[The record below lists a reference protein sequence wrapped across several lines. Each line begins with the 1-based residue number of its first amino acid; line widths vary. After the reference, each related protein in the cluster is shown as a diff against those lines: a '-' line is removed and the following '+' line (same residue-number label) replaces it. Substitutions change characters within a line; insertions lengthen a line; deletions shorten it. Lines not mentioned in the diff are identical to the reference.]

1 MIVSPGRI
9 FVSSFTKKPKS
20 HTAEVGATVI
30 FEAQTEKEDSKVR
43 WQRESKDLT
52 ASQKYAISADGNKH
66 YLTISDAGPEDAA
79 AYAVI
84 SGTSKV
90 KFDLRIKEAE
100 AKAPAKAEVSKAPET
115 EKTPPEAVPPVDAP
129 LDPPADNLVE
139 APNQSEPPAQTS
151 ETNGHAPDTHDAGHD
166 GGHEE
171 SQHPDTRQDLTGLF
185 TEKPQSGE
193 VTVGE
198 NISFVA
204 KVCGKSLL
212 KKPTVTWFKGK
223 WMDLA
228 SKSGKHLQLKEH
240 YDRNTKL
247 YTFEMHVIAAKAN
260 FSGGYRCEVTSRD
273 KFDSCNFDLTV
284 HEVQAVEGFDIRAAF
299 RRTSTDAG
307 DAGELD
313 FSGLLKKSM
322 VQVSNEPDVDV
333 WEILAKAPASEYEKI
348 AFQYGITDLRG
359 MLKRLK
365 KMKKEEKK
373 SAAFLKKLDPAYQ
386 VEKGHKIKLQ
396 IEVANPDAEVKW
408 LKNGQE
414 IQKSGRYIFESV
426 GNKRFLT
433 INNCSL
439 ADDAAYTCIVGD
451 EKSFT
456 ELFVKEPPV
465 LILRNLEDQMAM
477 KGERVEFECEVSEE
491 GALVKW
497 EKDGVE
503 LTRDESFKYRFK
515 KDGCKH
521 TLIINDVTK
530 EDCGHYQV
538 KTNGG
543 QSLAELMVQEKQLEV
558 YQNIADLTVKAK
570 EEAVFKCE
578 VSDENV
584 RGTWY
589 KNGVEVK
596 PDARTHITH
605 IGRIHK
611 LAIDDVRP
619 EDEGDYTF
627 IPDGYAFN
635 LSAKLNFLEVKI
647 DYVPRQDIY
656 LKKYFSF
663 MTLNADPPK
672 IHLDCLGKTADS
684 TILVVAGN
692 KLRLDVPITGD
703 PAPTVVWT
711 KSDKDISKNPP
722 EEANGEPT
730 FSWTLKDGEVLTDAS
745 GRVHVESTRGH
756 CVLTIEGAERHDE
769 GVYSVI
775 VRNPAGEDTADIHVK
790 VVDVPDPPQAPRIL
804 SVGEDSCVVEWDP
817 PLFDGGQ
824 PVLGYV
830 LERKK
835 KKSYRWMRLNFDP
848 YKDTKYEAKR
858 MIEGIA
864 YEMRVYAVNNI
875 GMSRPSPASQPFVP
889 IECPIGTMTKPK
901 LPKTAEKKLA
911 KETPADAAAEPPAEP
926 SADSQEEV
934 KEPEVI
940 APPPEDTATE
950 PDVPPAEKP
959 VPAEGEA
966 TAPCAEGDEET
977 KKEETPSVEEGAP
990 VAEEPAPP
998 PEPEPEPEPVGT
1010 PTSEPVGLSV
1020 DDISD
1025 TTITLKWRTPE
1036 RVGSA
1041 PLDGY
1046 GVEYC
1051 KEGTDEWIPAFEGLT
1066 DRNSVII
1073 RDLPTGEKMQF
1084 RVRAYNIAGPSL
1096 PATLAQAVTIREIMQ
1111 RPKIWIPRN
1120 LRQTLIKRVGETVNL
1135 VIPFQGKPRP
1145 KVTWT
1150 KNGEPLDPK
1159 LVSVRNSD
1167 NDSILFIRRT
1177 ERKDSGQYEIQVQ
1190 IENVEDKASVT
1201 IQIVDLP
1208 SSPQNLKV
1216 ADVWG
1221 FNVALE
1227 WKPPKDDGNCD
1238 ITGYTIQKAD
1248 KKTMEWYTVYESYR
1262 RTNCVVSDLIMGNE
1276 YVFRV
1281 FAMNMVGLS
1290 PEPCDSK
1297 NSAYIQKTGIEYK
1310 PPTYKDPD
1318 FSEAPKFT
1326 HPLANRSVIAG
1337 YNATLSCAV
1346 RGIPKPKITWYKN
1359 KMDITNEAKYRMLSK
1374 QGILT
1379 LEIRKPC
1386 PFDGGVY
1393 MCKAVNASGED
1404 IVECKLEV
1412 RRKYRTH
1419 HLWLSN

>member
-1 MIVSPGRI
+1 MPEPTKKAVSAFIR
-9 FVSSFTKKPKS
+9 KPKS
-20 HTAEVGATVI
+20 QTVEAGTTVI
-30 FEAQTEKEDSKVR
+30 FEAETEKADAKVR
-43 WQRESKDLT
+43 WQQDSKDIT
-52 ASQKYAISADGNKH
+52 ASDKYAISAEGNKH
-66 YLTISDAGPEDAA
+66 SLTINNAAAEDAA
-79 AYAVI
+79 GYAVI
-84 SGTSKV
+84 AGGSKV
-90 KFDLRIKEAE
+90 KFELKIKEAE
-100 AKAPAKAEVSKAPET
+100 AKAPAKVAAKAPAAES
-115 EKTPPEAVPPVDAP
+115 PPEAVPATDAP
-129 LDPPADNLVE
+129 PAAPAE
-139 APNQSEPPAQTS
+139 APSGALPDNSTEAPAAPAKAS
-151 ETNGHAPDTHDAGHD
+151 ETNGHAPGTGAHDSLPETH
-166 GGHEE
+166 
-171 SQHPDTRQDLTGLF
+171 QPDTRQDLTGLF
-185 TEKPQSGE
+185 SEKPQSGE

-198 NISFVA
+198 NITFVA
-204 KVCGKSLL
+204 KVCGESLL
-212 KKPTVTWFKGK
+212 KKPTVRWFKGK

-240 YDRNTKL
+240 YERSTKT
-247 YTFEMHVIAAKAN
+247 YTFEMHIIAAKAN
-260 FSGGYRCEVTSRD
+260 FAGGYRCEVSSRD
-273 KFDSCNFDLTV
+273 KFDSCNFELTV
-284 HEVQAVEGFDIRAAF
+284 HEARAVEGFDIRAAF
-299 RRTSTDAG
+299 RRTSTDG
-307 DAGELD
+307 GEDSGELD
-313 FSGLLKKSM
+313 FSALLKKRDSFLKSGHRM
-322 VQVSNEPDVDV
+322 VQVSTEPDVDV
-333 WEILAKAPASEYEKI
+333 WEILSKAPPSEYEKI

-408 LKNGQE
+408 LKNGQA
-414 IQKSGRYIFESV
+414 IHPTGSKYIFESV

-439 ADDAAYTCIVGD
+439 ADDAAYTCVVGD

-465 LILRNLEDQMAM
+465 LIVRNLEDQMVM
-477 KGERVEFECEVSEE
+477 KGERVELECEVSEE
-491 GALVKW
+491 GAQVKW

-521 TLIINDVTK
+521 VLIINEATK
-530 EDCGHYQV
+530 EDCGHYRV

-543 QSLAELMVQEKQLEV
+543 QSMAELMVQEKELEV

-570 EEAVFKCE
+570 DQAVFKCE

-584 RGTWY
+584 KGIWY

-596 PDARTHITH
+596 ANARTHITH

-611 LAIDDVRP
+611 LTIDDVRP

-627 IPDGYAFN
+627 VPEGYAFN

-647 DYVPRQDIY
+647 DFVPRQ
-656 LKKYFSF
+656 
-663 MTLNADPPK
+663 DPPK
-672 IHLDCLGKTADS
+672 IHLDCMGRTADS

-711 KSDKDISKNPP
+711 KAEK
-722 EEANGEPT
+722 
-730 FSWTLKDGEVLTDAS
+730 VLADS
-745 GRVHVESTRGH
+745 GGRVHVESSKGH
-756 CVLTIEGAERHDE
+756 CIFTIEGAERQDE

-775 VRNPAGEDTADIHVK
+775 VRNPAGEDTADINVK

-804 SVGEDSCVVEWDP
+804 SVGEDSCVVQWDP

-848 YKDTKYEAKR
+848 YKETTYEAKR
-858 MIEGIA
+858 MIEGMT
-864 YEMRVYAVNNI
+864 YEMRVYAVNAI
-875 GMSRPSPASQPFVP
+875 GMSRPSSASEPFVP
-889 IECPIGTMTKPK
+889 I
-901 LPKTAEKKLA
+901 A
-911 KETPADAAAEPPAEP
+911 P
-926 SADSQEEV
+926 S
-934 KEPEVI
+934 
-940 APPPEDTATE
+940 
-950 PDVPPAEKP
+950 
-959 VPAEGEA
+959 
-966 TAPCAEGDEET
+966 
-977 KKEETPSVEEGAP
+977 
-990 VAEEPAPP
+990 
-998 PEPEPEPEPVGT
+998 
-1010 PTSEPVGLSV
+1010 SEPTGLCV

-1025 TTITLKWRTPE
+1025 TTISLKWRTPE
-1036 RVGSA
+1036 KVGSA
-1041 PLDGY
+1041 GIDGY

-1051 KEGTDEWIPAFEGLT
+1051 KEGSDEWIPAFEGLT
-1066 DRNSVII
+1066 ERTSVII
-1073 RDLPTGEKMQF
+1073 RDLPTGEKMLF
-1084 RVRAYNIAGPSL
+1084 RVRAFNVAGPSP
-1096 PATLAQAVTIREIMQ
+1096 PATLPQAVTIREIMQ

-1120 LRQTLIKRVGETVNL
+1120 LRQTIIKKVGETVNL

-1145 KVTWT
+1145 KVTWF
-1150 KNGEPLDPK
+1150 KNDEPLDPK
-1159 LVSVRNSD
+1159 QVSVRNSD
-1167 NDSILFIRRT
+1167 TDSILFIRRT
-1177 ERKDSGQYEIQVQ
+1177 ERKDSGVYELQVQ

-1208 SSPQNLKV
+1208 GPPQTLKV
-1216 ADVWG
+1216 VDVWG

-1227 WKPPKDDGNCD
+1227 WKPPKDNGNCD
-1238 ITGYTIQKAD
+1238 IIGYTIQKAD
-1248 KKTMEWYTVYESYR
+1248 KKTMEWYTVFEQYR

-1290 PEPCDSK
+1290 PEPCFSK
-1297 NSAYIQKTGIEYK
+1297 DSAYIQKTGIVYK
-1310 PPTYKDPD
+1310 PPNYKEHN

-1326 HPLANRSVIAG
+1326 HPLVNRSVISG
-1337 YNATLSCAV
+1337 YNATLSCSV

-1359 KMDITNEAKYRMLSK
+1359 KMDISNEAKYRMFSK
-1374 QGILT
+1374 QGVLT

-1393 MCKAVNASGED
+1393 MCKAVNDSGED

-1412 RRKYRTH
+1412 RPQITKED
-1419 HLWLSN
+1419 LKK

>member
-1 MIVSPGRI
+1 MPEP
-9 FVSSFTKKPKS
+9 TKK
-20 HTAEVGATVI
+20 
-30 FEAQTEKEDSKVR
+30 
-43 WQRESKDLT
+43 
-52 ASQKYAISADGNKH
+52 
-66 YLTISDAGPEDAA
+66 AGKAPAKAA
-79 AYAVI
+79 
-84 SGTSKV
+84 
-90 KFDLRIKEAE
+90 
-100 AKAPAKAEVSKAPET
+100 AKAPAKE
-115 EKTPPEAVPPVDAP
+115 TPPDAVPPADAP
-129 LDPPADNLVE
+129 TAAPAE
-139 APNQSEPPAQTS
+139 APSGAPAEAPAAPAQTS
-151 ETNGHAPDTHDAGHD
+151 ETNGHAPDSGAHD
-166 GGHEE
+166 GLPE
-171 SQHPDTRQDLTGLF
+171 SHQPDTRQDLTGLF

-193 VTVGE
+193 VTVGG

-204 KVCGKSLL
+204 KVCGESLL
-212 KKPTVTWFKGK
+212 KKPTIRWFKGK

-240 YDRNTKL
+240 YDRNTKI
-247 YTFEMHVIAAKAN
+247 YTFEMHIIAAKAN
-260 FSGGYRCEVTSRD
+260 FAGGYRCEVSSRD
-273 KFDSCNFDLTV
+273 KFDSCNFELTV
-284 HEVQAVEGFDIRAAF
+284 HEAQTVEGLDIRTAF
-299 RRTSTDAG
+299 RRTSTDG
-307 DAGELD
+307 GEDSGELD
-313 FSGLLKKSM
+313 FSALLKKRDM
-322 VQVSNEPDVDV
+322 VQVSTEPEVDV
-333 WEILAKAPASEYEKI
+333 WEILRKAPPSEYEKI

-414 IQKSGRYIFESV
+414 IQITGSKYIFESI

-439 ADDAAYTCIVGD
+439 ADDAAYTCVIGD

-465 LILRNLEDQMAM
+465 LIVRNLEDQMVM

-491 GALVKW
+491 GAQVKW

-521 TLIINDVTK
+521 VLIINEATK
-530 EDCGHYQV
+530 EDSGHYRV

-543 QSLAELMVQEKQLEV
+543 QSLAELLVQEKELEV

-570 EEAVFKCE
+570 DQAVFKCE

-584 RGTWY
+584 KGIWY

-596 PDARTHITH
+596 ADARTHITH

-611 LAIDDVRP
+611 LTIDDVRP

-627 IPDGYAFN
+627 VPEGYAFN

-647 DYVPRQDIY
+647 DYVPRQD
-656 LKKYFSF
+656 
-663 MTLNADPPK
+663 PPK
-672 IHLDCLGKTADS
+672 IHLDCMGKTADS

-711 KSDKDISKNPP
+711 KAEKDKSKNAP
-722 EEANGEPT
+722 EEGKREPA
-730 FSWTLKDGEVLTDAS
+730 FIWTLKDGEVVTDS
-745 GRVHVESTRGH
+745 GGRVHVESSKGH
-756 CVLTIEGAERHDE
+756 CIFTIEGAERQDE

-775 VRNPAGEDTADIHVK
+775 VRNPAGEDTADINVK
-790 VVDVPDPPQAPRIL
+790 VVDVPDPPHAPRIL
-804 SVGEDSCVVEWDP
+804 SVGEDSCIVQWDP

-848 YKDTKYEAKR
+848 FKETTYEAKR
-858 MIEGIA
+858 MIEGMA
-864 YEMRVYAVNNI
+864 YEMRVYAVNAI
-875 GMSRPSPASQPFVP
+875 GMSRPSAASEPFVP
-889 IECPIGTMTKPK
+889 VAPSSEPIG
-901 LPKTAEKKLA
+901 L
-911 KETPADAAAEPPAEP
+911 
-926 SADSQEEV
+926 
-934 KEPEVI
+934 
-940 APPPEDTATE
+940 
-950 PDVPPAEKP
+950 
-959 VPAEGEA
+959 
-966 TAPCAEGDEET
+966 C
-977 KKEETPSVEEGAP
+977 
-990 VAEEPAPP
+990 
-998 PEPEPEPEPVGT
+998 
-1010 PTSEPVGLSV
+1010 V

-1025 TTITLKWRTPE
+1025 TTISLKWRTPE
-1036 RVGSA
+1036 KVGSA
-1041 PLDGY
+1041 GIDGY

-1066 DRNSVII
+1066 ERTSVII
-1073 RDLPTGEKMQF
+1073 RDLPTGERMQF
-1084 RVRAYNIAGPSL
+1084 RVRAFNVAGPSP
-1096 PATLAQAVTIREIMQ
+1096 PATLPQAVTIREIMQ

-1120 LRQTLIKRVGETVNL
+1120 LRQTLIKKVGETVNL

-1145 KVTWT
+1145 KVTWM

-1159 LVSVRNSD
+1159 HVSVRNSD
-1167 NDSILFIRRT
+1167 TDSILFIRKT
-1177 ERKDSGQYEIQVQ
+1177 ERKDSGVYELQVQ

-1208 SSPQNLKV
+1208 GAPQNLKV
-1216 ADVWG
+1216 VDVWG

-1227 WKPPKDDGNCD
+1227 WKPPKDNGNCD
-1238 ITGYTIQKAD
+1238 IIGYTIQKAD
-1248 KKTMEWYTVYESYR
+1248 KKTMEWYTVYEQYR

-1276 YVFRV
+1276 YIFRA
-1281 FAMNMVGLS
+1281 FATNMVGLS
-1290 PEPCDSK
+1290 PEPCMSK
-1297 NSAYIQKTGIEYK
+1297 DSAYIQKTGIVYK
-1310 PPTYKDPD
+1310 PPSYKDHD

-1326 HPLANRSVIAG
+1326 RPLVNRSVIAG
-1337 YNATLSCAV
+1337 YNATLSCSV

-1359 KMDITNEAKYRMLSK
+1359 KMDISNEAKYRTFSE
-1374 QGILT
+1374 QGVLT

-1393 MCKAVNASGED
+1393 TCKAVNSSGED
-1404 IVECKLEV
+1404 TVECKLEV
-1412 RRKYRTH
+1412 RPQITKED
-1419 HLWLSN
+1419 LKK